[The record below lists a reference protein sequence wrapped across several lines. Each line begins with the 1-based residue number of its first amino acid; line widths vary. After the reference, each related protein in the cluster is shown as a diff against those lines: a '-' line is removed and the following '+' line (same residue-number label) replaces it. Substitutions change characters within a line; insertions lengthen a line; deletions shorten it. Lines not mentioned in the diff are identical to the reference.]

1 VMRSSFVHVVALAV
15 AILLVASQA
24 ASGRQVSRIPGVA
37 SPAAWRAL
45 EDRRF
50 AEAAELFE
58 AAARRAPRDA
68 TLRFGAGVAHLM
80 QGKNAEAR
88 RAFEAAL
95 AIDPMLT
102 DAAVL
107 LGQALYRDGQLQ
119 DAIKAYESAL
129 RHAPNHAELTAA
141 LAQWR
146 KEASTEGQF
155 FQAQGAHFTVHF
167 EGPADDAAAQRALE
181 VLEEAYWRIGR
192 ELSIY
197 PQRPLSVV
205 LYTREQF
212 RDVTRSPEWAS
223 GVYDGR
229 IKVPMAGASEST
241 SELRRVLEHEL
252 VHAMVATAAGPTVPA
267 WLNEGLATALEP
279 EGTEWAEEQ
288 LRASSVRVPLA
299 QLTRG
304 FRGLSAAQARAAY
317 AQSALA
323 VKSLL
328 DRQGSAGVVRLL
340 QAVGRG
346 VPFAEAFHQ
355 SIATTLDEFATQ
367 FAAR

>member
-1 VMRSSFVHVVALAV
+1 MLLRWLHALALLV
-15 AILLVASQA
+15 AILLA
-24 ASGRQVSRIPGVA
+24 ASTPAAAQQAPRSPGI
-37 SPAAWRAL
+37 SNPAAWRAL
-45 EDRRF
+45 EERRYV
-50 AEAAELFE
+50 EAVELFE

-68 TLRFGAGVAHLM
+68 SLLFGAGVANLM

-88 RAFEAAL
+88 HAFEAAL
-95 AIDPMLT
+95 ALEPRLT
-102 DAAVL
+102 DASIL
-107 LGQALYRDGQLQ
+107 LGQAFYRDGQLR

-129 RHAPNHAELTAA
+129 RHAPDAPEL
-141 LAQWR
+141 LAPLEQWR

-155 FQAQGAHFTVHF
+155 YQAQGAHFTVLF

-181 VLEEAYWRIGR
+181 LLEDAYWRIGR
-192 ELSIY
+192 DLSIY

-205 LYTREQF
+205 LYTKEQF

-229 IKVPMAGASEST
+229 IKVPMGGEIEST
-241 SELRRVLEHEL
+241 TDLRRVLEHEL
-252 VHAMVATAAGPTVPA
+252 VHAMVAAVSGPTVPA

-279 EGTEWAEEQ
+279 GGTEWAEAQ
-288 LRASSVRVPLA
+288 LKSSPARVPLT

-304 FRGLSAAQARAAY
+304 FRGLSGGQARAAY

-328 DRQGSAGVVRLL
+328 DQQGAARVVTLL

-355 SIATTLDEFATQ
+355 SVALTLDEFASQ

>member
-1 VMRSSFVHVVALAV
+1 MRRRNEVATLVV
-15 AILLVASQA
+15 AILLAGGSA
-24 ASGRQVSRIPGVA
+24 ASGQQVSRIPGVA

-45 EDRRF
+45 EERRF
-50 AEAAELFE
+50 ADAVELFD

-68 TLRFGAGVAHLM
+68 TLRFGAGVANLM

-88 RAFEAAL
+88 KAFEAAL
-95 AIDPMLT
+95 AIDPLLT
-102 DAAVL
+102 DASVL

-129 RHAPNHAELTAA
+129 RHAPNSPELTGP

-155 FQAQGAHFTVHF
+155 YQAQGAHFTVYF
-167 EGPADDAAAQRALE
+167 EGPADDAGAQRVLA
-181 VLEEAYWRIGR
+181 VLEDAYWRIGR

-212 RDVTRSPEWAS
+212 RDITRSPDWAA

-241 SELRRVLEHEL
+241 SDLRRVLEHEL
-252 VHAMVATAAGPTVPA
+252 VHAMVAVAAGPTVPA

-279 EGTEWAEEQ
+279 EGPRWAEEQ
-288 LRASSVRVPLA
+288 LRATSVRVPLA

-323 VKSLL
+323 VKGLL
-328 DRQGSAGVVRLL
+328 DQQGAASVVALL

-355 SIATTLDEFATQ
+355 SVATTLDEFATR